1 MGESEKPLVSVVVP
15 TYNRYDRLE
24 RALDS
29 VADQTYEPIEVV
41 VVDDCSDVPVENRLS
56 DGYGRAFARFTTLRH
71 DENRGGSAARNTGME
86 AASGEYI
93 ALLDDDDRWRP
104 PKIERQVEEFREAD
118 AGVVVAGAEVVDERG
133 NTVAVTNRSDLVHGT
148 SPLTK
153 QLLCRN
159 VVGSCSAV
167 MVDADVVEAVGPF
180 DERFPSWQDLEWYIR
195 LSRHT
200 RFETVC
206 EPLVLYSRGEHGRVS
221 DDLDT
226 IKDES
231 YPLFLEKFGPVAA
244 EYGPLFERKMR
255 AWAAYRVGYPLVLA
269 GRVGEGRRFLT
280 KAVRLYPFEAT
291 FYKHYLPAL
300 GGTPTYETARK
311 MKRTFDRI
319 Q

>member
-1 MGESEKPLVSVVVP
+1 MGDGEEPLVSVVVP
-15 TYNRYDRLE
+15 TYNRHDRLK
-24 RALDS
+24 RAIES
-29 VADQTYEPIEVV
+29 VADQTYQPIEVL
-41 VVDDCSDVPVENRLS
+41 VVDDCSDVPVEDHLNDDYDRT
-56 DGYGRAFARFTTLRH
+56 FARFEILRH

-104 PKIERQVEEFREAD
+104 PKIEWQVEGFREAD
-118 AGVVVAGAEVVDERG
+118 VGVVVTGSKVVDEHG
-133 NTVAVTNRSDLVHGT
+133 NAIFTYEPEMVSGT

-167 MVDADVVEAVGPF
+167 MVDSDVLDAVGTF

-200 RFETVC
+200 KFGAVC
-206 EPLVLYSRGEHGRVS
+206 EPLLVYSRGANERVS

-226 IKDES
+226 IKDET
-231 YPLFLEKFGPVAA
+231 YPLFLEKFRPVAA
-244 EYGPLFERKMR
+244 EYGPVFERKMR
-255 AWAAYRVGYPLVLA
+255 AWAAYRVGHSLVLA
-269 GRVGEGRRFLT
+269 GRVGEGRRLLT
-280 KAVRLYPFEAT
+280 KAVRLYPFESA